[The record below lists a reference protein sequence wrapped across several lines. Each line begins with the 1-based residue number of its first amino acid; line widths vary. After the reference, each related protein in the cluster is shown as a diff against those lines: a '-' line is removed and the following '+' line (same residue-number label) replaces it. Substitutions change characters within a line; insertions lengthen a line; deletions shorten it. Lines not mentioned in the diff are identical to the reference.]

1 MAADLHEFL
10 SRDHERL
17 DALLAT
23 CLRASD
29 IETPGEPET
38 EAYDQFRRGLLRHIA
53 IEERVLFPLLRAQ
66 RGITPLEQQ
75 LHRDHAAIAA
85 LLVPPPTGT
94 ELRQIAS
101 ILQSHNV
108 LEEERGGLYAVIE
121 DLAGD
126 DLAALMAR
134 VHAIPAVRVV
144 PNVDSPIVRS
154 SIELLLREAEEGRA
168 ASSVHGVHPPR
179 QGRQNGAD
187 CSAAPAGA
195 GSLAPTSIRWPRA
208 AR

>member
-1 MAADLHEFL
+1 MHS
-10 SRDHERL
+10 SR
-17 DALLAT
+17 
-23 CLRASD
+23 
-29 IETPGEPET
+29 
-38 EAYDQFRRGLLRHIA
+38 LLRHIA

-94 ELRQIAS
+94 ELRQISS

-126 DLAALMAR
+126 DLAALMTR

-154 SIELLLREAEEGRA
+154 SIELLLREAEEGRRQLSA
-168 ASSVHGVHPPR
+168 NHFSVNR
-179 QGRQNGAD
+179 
-187 CSAAPAGA
+187 
-195 GSLAPTSIRWPRA
+195 
-208 AR
+208 